1 MNNSHQIL
9 IEAKN
14 EYTKQLTK
22 LLTKSMYE
30 GIDSVYKFSIKEP
43 SSQILKKFQEHLS
56 NIPKWNKTMIKDE
69 YLRILNKVECDW
81 VEELITAV
89 FVSHT
94 KVLTVIKNSE
104 KNNKSIDLKIPCG
117 EHFIHKCYIE
127 CARQFWKRPYLLD
140 HRINNID
147 KQRNINESE
156 NLISISIEETIR
168 NMLPVRTILKQYLG
182 KDYQDD
188 IDDDDLSQ
196 NIPKT
201 HKDNIKKMVQK
212 EIEMSLNNF
221 ENKNDNNIND
231 NYSNYKLDT
240 ASIISYKLENL
251 NEKENINLDETK
263 SKNSIVVVEDI
274 KSKNSIEIVEDI
286 KSKNSI
292 EIIEDI
298 KSKNSIEIVEDINS
312 KNSIEIVEDIKSK
325 NSIEIVEDIKSKNS
339 IEIVEDI
346 KSKNSIEIVED
357 IKSKNSIE
365 IVEDIKSKNSI
376 EIVEESIRNKKKNKN
391 KNVEV
396 INNKNS
402 KYIYLENEN
411 INDNSK
417 SIYLE
422 NENTENN
429 SKNIKNDLDS
439 EDINFSN
446 SILELEKEL
455 SEISSNSKL
464 TKSPKILANDNLF
477 DDAIYFKNE

>member
-274 KSKNSIEIVEDI
+274 KSKNSIEIVE
-286 KSKNSI
+286 
-292 EIIEDI
+292 
-298 KSKNSIEIVEDINS
+298 
-312 KNSIEIVEDIKSK
+312 
-325 NSIEIVEDIKSKNS
+325 
-339 IEIVEDI
+339 
-346 KSKNSIEIVED
+346 
-357 IKSKNSIE
+357 
-365 IVEDIKSKNSI
+365 
-376 EIVEESIRNKKKNKN
+376 ESIRNKKKNKN